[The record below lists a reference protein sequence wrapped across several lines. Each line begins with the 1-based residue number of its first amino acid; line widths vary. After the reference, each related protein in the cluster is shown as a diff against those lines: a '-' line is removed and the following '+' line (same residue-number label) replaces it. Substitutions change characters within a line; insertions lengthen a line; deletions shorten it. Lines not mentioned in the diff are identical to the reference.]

1 VSSALDRLA
10 TLVLEDG
17 RAWAEAAHGFQLADA
32 EAILDA
38 SSATPM
44 HYLTRSRGTAK
55 TSDLAGCVIAEALE
69 QAPAGAQLYGLAAD
83 VDQGR
88 LLLAALAGF
97 RERTP
102 GLAAEVEVQASRA
115 VFPRGVT
122 FTVLAADAPSSW
134 GLTPW
139 LVVVDEL
146 GFWAETPGARA
157 LWDSVSS
164 AVAKV
169 ASARLVVLTT
179 PSAPSHFAYALLE
192 HARSDPAWRV
202 SERRGPSPWITA
214 AKLEEQRRRLPAA
227 QYRRLFEGE
236 WVESEDALLSEDDL
250 AACCV
255 LDSWPLP
262 PEPGR
267 RYLAAVDLG
276 LRRDRTVGAVAHLD
290 ADGGVVLD
298 RMQVWTPRPG
308 AEVQVSEVERWL
320 LEACRAYHRA
330 PLLADPWQMLAAAQR
345 LRAAGVDVR
354 EHVFSAASTSRIAL
368 ALLNA
373 VRERRLRLPAEDD
386 ELLQEL
392 RAVRLVERTPGQY
405 RLDHASSGHDDRAVV
420 LAMLCFGLA
429 SQPSGAVSTACYL
442 CGQQDVGAGHVC
454 ADSGPVRRVGD
465 LTLVGERYVD
475 RTAAELGA
483 ELLGGRV

>member
-1 VSSALDRLA
+1 
-10 TLVLEDG
+10 
-17 RAWAEAAHGFQLADA
+17 
-32 EAILDA
+32 
-38 SSATPM
+38 
-44 HYLTRSRGTAK
+44 
-55 TSDLAGCVIAEALE
+55 
-69 QAPAGAQLYGLAAD
+69 
-83 VDQGR
+83 
-88 LLLAALAGF
+88 
-97 RERTP
+97 
-102 GLAAEVEVQASRA
+102 
-115 VFPRGVT
+115 
-122 FTVLAADAPSSW
+122 
-134 GLTPW
+134 
-139 LVVVDEL
+139 
-146 GFWAETPGARA
+146 
-157 LWDSVSS
+157 
-164 AVAKV
+164 
-169 ASARLVVLTT
+169 
-179 PSAPSHFAYALLE
+179 
-192 HARSDPAWRV
+192 
-202 SERRGPSPWITA
+202 
-214 AKLEEQRRRLPAA
+214 
-227 QYRRLFEGE
+227 
-236 WVESEDALLSEDDL
+236 
-250 AACCV
+250 
-255 LDSWPLP
+255 
-262 PEPGR
+262 
-267 RYLAAVDLG
+267 LAAVDLG